1 MIKVVPVETKKQQ
14 REFVNFPLKLYPK
27 KSLYVP
33 ALYGDELK
41 IFTDKCSYS
50 DVATHKCFLAYK
62 DGKIAGRIQIIIQHQ
77 YNEIHHEKR
86 ARFSRIH
93 FINDL
98 EVVKALFDA
107 GEKWALEQGMDTMCG
122 PLNFSDLEREGLLV
136 WGFDQPGCF
145 EEEYNYDYYEDL
157 ITKCGYETEVEWV
170 EAQIRNSKDPAIAPK
185 IKRISDHVMKVNNLH
200 FVDIN
205 CSRTKYINKVKE
217 GFFATLDET
226 YKNIYGTV
234 PFTQKMK
241 DSLEAQF
248 KLLINNK
255 YLPVLVDENEKVV
268 GFAFVI
274 PSIQDAVRKSR
285 GHLTPLGIL
294 RILKAVRKPRVVD
307 FALIGVVP
315 EYQAKGVSAVFLNK
329 LIEMLGSGEVDYGET
344 LLNLTTNHQVLSQ
357 WQYFDRFE
365 NKRRR
370 CYIKSIK

>member
-1 MIKVVPVETKKQQ
+1 MIQVVPVETKKQQ
-14 REFVNFPLKLYPK
+14 REFVKFPLKLYPK

-41 IFTDKCSYS
+41 IFTDKCTYS
-50 DVATHKCFLAYK
+50 DVAHHKCFLAYK

-77 YNEIHHEKR
+77 YNEIHKEKC

-98 EVVKALFDA
+98 EVVKALFKA
-107 GEKWALEQGMDTMCG
+107 GEEWARSEGMDTVRG

-136 WGFDQPGCF
+136 WGFDQPCCF

-157 ITKCGYETEVEWV
+157 ITKCGYKTEVEWV
-170 EAQIRNSKDPAIAPK
+170 EAQIRASKDPAIAPK
-185 IKRISDHVMKVNNLH
+185 IKRIADHVMKINNLH
-200 FVDIN
+200 FIDTN
-205 CSRTKYINKVKE
+205 MPKGKYIDKIKD

-226 YKNIYGTV
+226 YKEIYGVV
-234 PFTQKMK
+234 PYTQKMK

-248 KLLINNK
+248 RLLIAAK
-255 YLPVLVDENEKVV
+255 YVPVLVDENERIV
-268 GFAFVI
+268 GVAFVI
-274 PSIQDAVRKSR
+274 PSIQNAVRKCR

-294 RILKAVRKPRVVD
+294 RILKAVHKPRVID
-307 FALIGVVP
+307 FALIGVIP
-315 EYQAKGVSAVFLNK
+315 EYQSKGVSAVFLNK
-329 LIEMLGSGEVDYGET
+329 LIEMLSSGDVDYGET

-357 WQYFDRFE
+357 WQYFDRYE

-370 CYIKSIK
+370 CYIKSI